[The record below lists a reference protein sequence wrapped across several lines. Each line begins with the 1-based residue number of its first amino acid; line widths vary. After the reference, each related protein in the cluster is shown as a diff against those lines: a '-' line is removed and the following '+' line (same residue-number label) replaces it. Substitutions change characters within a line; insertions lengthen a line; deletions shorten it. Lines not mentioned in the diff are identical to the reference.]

1 MSVPSHILYADDIM
15 LFCSISQKSSIVL
28 MLSGTTETKEDLKI
42 TRLITTLQAFH
53 VKFKYANAPVIK
65 EVLWQPPVFNWIKCN
80 CDGSSIGISS
90 SLHDELIGAM
100 TAVEIAH
107 SKGWINLWI
116 ETDSMLV
123 VLAFKS
129 SKVVRWTLRNRW
141 DNCLYLLSSMSLL
154 VTHIYREGN
163 HCADKLANLG
173 LSLHSKAWWTV
184 FTFSN

>member
-1 MSVPSHILYADDIM
+1 AVNLIIAGVS
-15 LFCSISQKSSIVL
+15 
-28 MLSGTTETKEDLKI
+28 LSGNNCKLHANSNITEFTIL
-42 TRLITTLQAFH
+42 RAFH

-129 SKVVRWTLRNRW
+129 SKVVPWTLRNRW
-141 DNCLYLLSSMSLL
+141 DNCLYLLSSMLGGLFLPSQIREDFARNRENENL
-154 VTHIYREGN
+154 V
-163 HCADKLANLG
+163 KG
-173 LSLHSKAWWTV
+173 LVQRCTDWTEPAGCSYKV
-184 FTFSN
+184 NNA